1 MATPIASLFINP
13 NNVITF
19 SDAADLIASFECLN
33 NSVKISV
40 FTTMA
45 AINAKA
51 AILMAKGEVDKLQ
64 TVLG

>member
-1 MATPIASLFINP
+1 MATPIASLFINS

-33 NSVKISV
+33 NSDKISV

-51 AILMAKGEVDKLQ
+51 AVLMVKGEVDKLQ